1 MKKKDLVFDQS
12 KAIISKVAQIKILI
26 KKAVITAKKVEG
38 STTRN
43 DRKLV
48 K

>member
-12 KAIISKVAQIKILI
+12 KVIIREVAQVKRVV
-26 KKAVITAKKVEG
+26 KKAVIMAKRVERNN
-38 STTRN
+38 TT
-43 DRKLV
+43 K